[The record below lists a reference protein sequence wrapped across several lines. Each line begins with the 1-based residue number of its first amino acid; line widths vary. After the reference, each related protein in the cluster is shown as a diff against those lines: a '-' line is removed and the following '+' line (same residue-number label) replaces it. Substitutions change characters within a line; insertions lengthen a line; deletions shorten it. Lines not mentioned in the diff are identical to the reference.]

1 MDYRQCIREIS
12 NFPKKGIIFKDITPI
27 FKDALAFRELIT
39 DFQQS
44 LRDYEFDYIAGIEA
58 RGFLVA
64 APLALMMHK
73 GFIPIRKQ
81 GKLPGQVIQ
90 ADYELEYG
98 TNTLEMQKDAF
109 APGSKILIVDDLL
122 ATGGTIKAS
131 IELVEKLQGIVQGL
145 AFILELNFLNG
156 RQKLREYPIITLMR
170 D

>member
-12 NFPKKGIIFKDITPI
+12 NFPKKGIIFKDI
-27 FKDALAFRELIT
+27 
-39 DFQQS
+39 
-44 LRDYEFDYIAGIEA
+44 
-58 RGFLVA
+58 
-64 APLALMMHK
+64 
-73 GFIPIRKQ
+73 IPIRKQ

-156 RQKLREYPIITLMR
+156 RHQLREYPIITLMR